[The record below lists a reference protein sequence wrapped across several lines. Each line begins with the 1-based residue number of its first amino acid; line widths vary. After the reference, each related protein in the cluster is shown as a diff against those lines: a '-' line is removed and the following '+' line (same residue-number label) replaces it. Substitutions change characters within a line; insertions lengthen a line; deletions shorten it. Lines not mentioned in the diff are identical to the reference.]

1 MTQTRRHTRLTRR
14 AVLAGGALAL
24 GLPSIARA
32 AYPERPVTILV
43 PFAPGGANDVV
54 VRAIQQPLAEALGQ
68 PIVVENR
75 GGAGGTVGTRAVAR
89 AEPDGYT
96 ILLGYT
102 GTLAIGPS
110 LYANPGYD
118 PRRDFTPIGMIGM
131 APMLLL
137 VHPSLPAN
145 SVADLVAMARREPG
159 KLNYASAGVGT
170 VGHVAGELFAHTASI
185 KLTHVPYKGTG
196 PAVNDLLG
204 GHVPISF
211 SPLPPVL
218 GNVQAGALRPLA
230 VTSLQ
235 RSTMLPEV
243 PTIAESG
250 WPGFEAV
257 LRYGLVAPAG
267 TPRFIVDRL
276 NAELR
281 AALAAP
287 DLKERFAIEG
297 AEPISSTPEEYAADI
312 DREETMWSGVVKA
325 SGAKGE

>member
-1 MTQTRRHTRLTRR
+1 MTRLK
-14 AVLAGGALAL
+14 LGLLALAASATL
-24 GLPSIARA
+24 VRA
-32 AYPERPVTILV
+32 DAYPARPVTMVV
-43 PFAPGGANDVV
+43 PFPPGGSTSVV
-54 VRAIQQPLAEALGQ
+54 ARIVADKMGATLGQ
-68 PIVVENR
+68 KIVVENR

-137 VHPSLPAN
+137 VHPSLPAS

-235 RSTMLPEV
+235 RSSLLPEV

-267 TPRFIVDRL
+267 TPRSVVDRL

>member
-1 MTQTRRHTRLTRR
+1 
-14 AVLAGGALAL
+14 
-24 GLPSIARA
+24 
-32 AYPERPVTILV
+32 
-43 PFAPGGANDVV
+43 
-54 VRAIQQPLAEALGQ
+54 
-68 PIVVENR
+68 
-75 GGAGGTVGTRAVAR
+75 
-89 AEPDGYT
+89 
-96 ILLGYT
+96 
-102 GTLAIGPS
+102 
-110 LYANPGYD
+110 
-118 PRRDFTPIGMIGM
+118 
-131 APMLLL
+131 
-137 VHPSLPAN
+137 
-145 SVADLVAMARREPG
+145 
-159 KLNYASAGVGT
+159 
-170 VGHVAGELFAHTASI
+170 
-185 KLTHVPYKGTG
+185 
-196 PAVNDLLG
+196 VNDLLG

-235 RSTMLPEV
+235 RSTLLPEV

-267 TPRFIVDRL
+267 TPRSIVDRL

-312 DREETMWSGVVKA
+312 DREETMWSGVVKT

>member
-1 MTQTRRHTRLTRR
+1 MTRLM
-14 AVLAGGALAL
+14 LGLLALAASATL
-24 GLPSIARA
+24 VRA
-32 AYPERPVTILV
+32 DAYPTRPVTMVV
-43 PFAPGGANDVV
+43 PFPPGGSTSVV
-54 VRAIQQPLAEALGQ
+54 ARIVADKIGATLGQ
-68 PIVVENR
+68 KIVVENR

-137 VHPSLPAN
+137 VHPSLPAT

-235 RSTMLPEV
+235 RSSLLPEV

-267 TPRFIVDRL
+267 TPRPIVDRL

>member
-1 MTQTRRHTRLTRR
+1 MTRLM
-14 AVLAGGALAL
+14 LGLLALAASATL
-24 GLPSIARA
+24 VRA
-32 AYPERPVTILV
+32 DAYPARPVTMVV
-43 PFAPGGANDVV
+43 PFPPGGSTSVV
-54 VRAIQQPLAEALGQ
+54 ARIVADKMGATLGQ
-68 PIVVENR
+68 KIVVENR

-137 VHPSLPAN
+137 VHPSLPAS

-235 RSTMLPEV
+235 RSSLLPEV

-267 TPRFIVDRL
+267 TPRSIVDRL